1 MVELNP
7 PQFMDGQCYTW
18 SDFRHVFDSIVCT
31 EGAVD
36 LAGGDLLV
44 TAVGGASVNV
54 NVAAGS
60 AWIEGSVNGA
70 QGMYLVTNDASKPVT
85 IAANGAGAA
94 RIDLIV
100 ASVYDSQYIG
110 GVDQWALE
118 VVQGIAG
125 GGVPAVPDLT
135 RSGYV
140 ILGEVTVPAS
150 GGTPSVVDDI
160 RPQMGICGAGW
171 RDFVP
176 DIQGVTADVVMARY
190 TPGNGTITANYE
202 LILTSDPTS
211 VVEIGLPVPIRE
223 GNVNFYN
230 PGSGMV
236 LYQGTNYYQAAIQ
249 TVSEDYFRFY
259 WSASGDAEIVPLTS
273 GQGWLTNDRLFCTIT
288 YEPKVV

>member
-1 MVELNP
+1 MVEVNP

-18 SDFRHVFDSIVCT
+18 SDFRHVFQSIVC
-31 EGAVD
+31 D
-36 LAGGDLLV
+36 AGVVETDDLLV
-44 TAVGGASVNV
+44 TAAGGASVNV
-54 NVAAGS
+54 NVSAGS
-60 AWIEGSVNGA
+60 AWIEGSINGA
-70 QGMYLVTNDASKPVT
+70 QGMYLVTNGASKPVT

-118 VVQGIAG
+118 VVQGVAG

-150 GGTPSVVDDI
+150 GGTPSVVEDVRD
-160 RPQMGICGAGW
+160 RMQMCGGDW
-171 RDFVP
+171 QDFVP
-176 DIQGVTADVVMARY
+176 DIQGVTADVVLARY
-190 TPGNGTITANYE
+190 NSGNNVITANYE

-259 WSASGDAEIVPLTS
+259 WSASGDSEIVPLTS